1 MGWRAELCIDY
12 SVRPGPQG
20 APRTVAQHRH
30 QGPLRVLQSLYPEGP
45 ICHQVM
51 VHPPSGLAGG
61 DQLDIRLNLAGGTH
75 ALLTTPGATRFYRT
89 EGEAASQSLHAVL
102 ESGARLEWLPLE
114 NIAYNG
120 CIARNSLRFELAPG
134 AELLGW
140 DITALGLPAAGGP
153 FLRGSFQQHLELTGA
168 WLERGLIDA
177 SDRRLLDGPLGLNG
191 MRCMATLFLAG
202 GTPMARDQ
210 RDELLELARGLIAM
224 HKLEHSAAV
233 TAPNPQTLVLR
244 ALAPMVEPCLNLL
257 QQVRQ
262 AWRSAHWGL
271 SAATPRVW
279 IAAGNICPG
288 ARTETQCM
296 DLLGALQPSLNL
308 NQEQS

>member
-1 MGWRAELCIDY
+1 MSWRADLSIDY
-12 SVRPGPQG
+12 SLRPGPEG
-20 APRTVAQHRH
+20 APRTVGHARH
-30 QGPLRVLQSLYPEGP
+30 QGPLRILQSLYPEGP
-45 ICHQVM
+45 ICHQVL

-61 DQLDIRLNLAGGTH
+61 DGLNIRLQLASGTH

-89 EGEAASQSLHAVL
+89 EGEAASQSLHARL

-120 CIARNSLRFELAPG
+120 CIARNSLRFELALG

-140 DITALGLPAAGGP
+140 DITALGLPAAGEP
-153 FLRGSFQQHLELTGA
+153 FLRGSFQQHLELRGA

-177 SDRRLLDGPLGLNG
+177 GDRRLLDGPLGLNG

-202 GTPMARDQ
+202 GTPMARDR

-233 TAPNPQTLVLR
+233 TAPNPQTLALR
-244 ALAPMVEPCLNLL
+244 ELAPMVEPCWSLL
-257 QQVRQ
+257 QEVRKS
-262 AWRSAHWGL
+262 WRLVQWGL

-279 IAAGNICPG
+279 NAAQNSGPET
-288 ARTETQCM
+288 RVETQCR
-296 DLLGALQPSLNL
+296 DSPCA
-308 NQEQS
+308 

>member
-1 MGWRAELCIDY
+1 MSWRADLSIDY
-12 SVRPGPQG
+12 NLRPGPEG
-20 APRTVAQHRH
+20 APRTVGHARH

-45 ICHQVM
+45 ICHQVL

-61 DQLDIRLNLAGGTH
+61 DSLNIRLKLASGTH

-140 DITALGLPAAGGP
+140 DITALGLPAAGEP
-153 FLRGSFQQHLELTGA
+153 FLRGSFQQHLELAGV
-168 WLERGLIDA
+168 WLERGLIEA

-191 MRCMATLFLAG
+191 MRCMATLFLADG
-202 GTPMARDQ
+202 LPIAKVRREG
-210 RDELLELARGLIAM
+210 LLDLARELIAR
-224 HKLEHSAAV
+224 SALAQTAGV
-233 TAPNPQTLVLR
+233 TSPHANTVVLR
-244 ALAPMVEPCLNLL
+244 ALAPMVEPVLYLL
-257 QQVRQ
+257 KQVRR
-262 AWRSAHWGL
+262 AWRAEHWSLPGT
-271 SAATPRVW
+271 APRVW
-279 IAAGNICPG
+279 LH
-288 ARTETQCM
+288 
-296 DLLGALQPSLNL
+296 DL
-308 NQEQS
+308 